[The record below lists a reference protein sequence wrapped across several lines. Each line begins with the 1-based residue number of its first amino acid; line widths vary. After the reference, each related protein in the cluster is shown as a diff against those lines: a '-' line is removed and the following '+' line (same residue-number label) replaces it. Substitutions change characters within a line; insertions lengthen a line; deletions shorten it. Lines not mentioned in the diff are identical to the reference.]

1 MRFAAA
7 LGARLSVCAWLGRKR
22 VLAYAST
29 LLAMELAI
37 FLFLVAG
44 THGLIVPLG
53 QPTTTDFASF
63 YAAGSLADG
72 GAPAIAYD
80 QAKHYAAEEQVTE
93 PGIGYQFFFY
103 PPVYLLLCAAL
114 ARLPYLVAFVAF
126 EAATLVLYVLVV
138 RRTLDEPG
146 WAAISPILAFPSVFW
161 TMGLGQNA
169 FLTAALFGAGLLLID
184 RRPLRSGVCFGLLCY
199 KPHLGLLIPVALLAG
214 RRWRAFLAAAATV
227 ALLVMAS
234 VLLFGWATWRDYLA
248 LAAGSAATYE
258 SGRIDFA
265 GFVNLFGGVRLL
277 GGSPYLAYAAQAVI
291 ILIGAALVI
300 FVWRRNLS
308 LPVRAAALAAAAVAA
323 APVALLYDLMLAAI
337 AGAWLVRA
345 ARRSGFLAW
354 EKIALATL
362 FILPL
367 FTRNIGTAWHLP
379 LGALVPLAL
388 LALVYARARCEITE
402 PIADATFDDAAIHDL
417 GRKLAPYLGG
427 A

>member
-7 LGARLSVCAWLGRKR
+7 LSTRLSVCNWLGRKR

-29 LLAMELAI
+29 LLVMELAT

-53 QPTTTDFASF
+53 QPITTDFASF
-63 YAAGSLADG
+63 YAAGSLVDG
-72 GAPAIAYD
+72 GAPAAAYD
-80 QAKHYAAEEQVTE
+80 QAKHYAAEEQATE

-114 ARLPYLVAFVAF
+114 VRLPYLVAFVAF
-126 EAATLVLYVLVV
+126 EALTLVLYILVV

-146 WAAISPILAFPSVFW
+146 WAAILPVLAFPSVFW

-169 FLTAALFGAGLLLID
+169 FLTAALFGAALLLID
-184 RRPLRSGVCFGLLCY
+184 RRPLRSGVFFGLLCY
-199 KPHLGLLIPVALLAG
+199 KPHLGLLIPIALVAG
-214 RRWRAFLAAAATV
+214 KRWRAFLAAAATV

-234 VLLFGWATWRDYLA
+234 GLLFGWTVWRDYLA
-248 LAAGSAATYE
+248 LAAGSSATYE

-265 GFVNLFGGVRLL
+265 GFVNLFGGVRLI
-277 GGSPYLAYAAQAVI
+277 GGSPYLAYGAQAVI
-291 ILIGAALVI
+291 TLISAALVI

-308 LPVRAAALAAAAVAA
+308 LPVRAAALAAAAIAA

-345 ARRSGFLAW
+345 ARRGGFLAW
-354 EKIALATL
+354 EKITLATL
-362 FILPL
+362 FALPL
-367 FTRNIGTAWHLP
+367 FIRNVGTAWHVP
-379 LGALVPLAL
+379 LGPLVPLAL
-388 LALVYARARCEITE
+388 LALIYARARREITE
-402 PIADATFDDAAIHDL
+402 PIADAALDAAAIRDL